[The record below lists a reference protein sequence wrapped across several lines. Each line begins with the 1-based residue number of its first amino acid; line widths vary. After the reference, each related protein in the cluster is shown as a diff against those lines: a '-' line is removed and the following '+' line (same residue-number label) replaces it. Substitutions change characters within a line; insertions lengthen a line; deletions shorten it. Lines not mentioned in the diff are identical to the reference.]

1 MSFSHSK
8 NLGNCDHFIL
18 LKHNERMFQARTDS
32 LLPPLLARPCLAMA
46 GSSPNPPGEARC
58 RCVGGGGGLLP
69 SAETL
74 IEGKKAH
81 LIGKNSVA
89 WLEANPYDIHYCLSV
104 QSVFCYK
111 NQLHSII

>member
-1 MSFSHSK
+1 MQEEEGAPSICKGF
-8 NLGNCDHFIL
+8 L
-18 LKHNERMFQARTDS
+18 LR
-32 LLPPLLARPCLAMA
+32 
-46 GSSPNPPGEARC
+46 GE
-58 RCVGGGGGLLP
+58 
-69 SAETL
+69 
-74 IEGKKAH
+74 KKAH

>member
-1 MSFSHSK
+1 MA
-8 NLGNCDHFIL
+8 NIL
-18 LKHNERMFQARTDS
+18 LMTKRGYFRPTLIVS
-32 LLPPLLARPCLAMA
+32 PPPPLLAIPCLKMA

-58 RCVGGGGGLLP
+58 GCVGGGGGLLL

-74 IEGKKAH
+74 TEGKKAH
-81 LIGKNSVA
+81 LIGKSSVA